1 MSIRKDRAC
10 TMTWKEDDQ
19 TVIEKY
25 TIIMNEEYDLVV
37 VNLMIRRTELDK
49 ITTGFVTKA
58 KMKEFILALV
68 PESEE

>member
-1 MSIRKDRAC
+1 
-10 TMTWKEDDQ
+10 MTWKEDDQ